1 MTKML
6 VEKHRD
12 THELSVTFAN
22 TGQEHPAT
30 LNFIQECDERF
41 NLGVVWLEAEVDMT
55 KGVGIRHKVV
65 DYYTASRDGRP
76 FRDVVAKYGIPNK
89 GNPHC
94 TGRLKEEVMVSYMRN
109 HMGWEKGSYKSAI
122 GIRYDEAHRASA
134 RANEHGFI
142 YPLIDLEYTKE
153 KVINEVRSWGFDLEL
168 PGEHYGNCVWCWKK
182 SLRKL
187 LTVAKKNPEQ
197 FDFPRRLEKEFSK
210 FKVTSASGSP
220 DGRRLF
226 FRGHKSTEDI
236 LAMSRQ
242 PFEEFHDKFAPKSDD
257 DPLDYGVGCGESCEI
272 GSDERYG
279 TNIDTDWI

>member
-65 DYYTASRDGRP
+65 DYYTASRDGKP
-76 FRDVVAKYGIPNK
+76 FWDYIAKYGIPNV
-89 GNPHC
+89 GSPQC
-94 TGRLKEEVMVSYMRN
+94 TSRLKEDVMN
-109 HMGWEKGSYKSAI
+109 HYRHHLLGWKKGSFDTAI
-122 GIRYDEAHRASA
+122 GIRADEAHRMSVRASES
-134 RANEHGFI
+134 RFI
-142 YPLIDLEYTKE
+142 YPLVDAGYSKE
-153 KVINEVRSWGFDLEL
+153 KVVEEVRSWGFDLNL

-187 LTVAKKNPEQ
+187 LTVAKKNPEF
-197 FDFPRRLEKEFSK
+197 FDFPSRAEKK
-210 FKVTSASGSP
+210 FCTFKAKSEEGK
-220 DGRRLF
+220 RLF

-236 LAMSRQ
+236 LALSRQ